1 LTGDEFIV
9 SDLITLLPDF
19 DPDDDPASKLSRDKL
34 ALEDV
39 RFSLEQAGYYAYGTI
54 DDQNRWSIA
63 VDDEAGRVDV
73 LVGDDGFEVVLWAS
87 SPGLYADEENEWR
100 RNSRARLA
108 RITLPNIARGYLE
121 EHQDIAWDEVEQ
133 GVALTERYQLPFTRS
148 GDIGR
153 FAREH
158 LPNLETVLASIE
170 RKLG

>member
-1 LTGDEFIV
+1 VT
-9 SDLITLLPDF
+9 DLFSLLPDF
-19 DPDDDPASKLSRDKL
+19 DPEDDPSSKIARDRR

-39 RFSLEQAGYYAYGTI
+39 RSSLEQSGYYAYGTI
-54 DDQNRWSIA
+54 DEQNRWSIA

-108 RITLPNIARGYLE
+108 RITLPNIARGFLDQ
-121 EHQDIAWDEVEQ
+121 HQSIAWDDVEQ

-153 FAREH
+153 FVGEH

-170 RKLG
+170 RQLG

>member
-1 LTGDEFIV
+1 M
-9 SDLITLLPDF
+9 SDLYSFLPDF
-19 DPDDDPASKLSRDKL
+19 DPEDDPATKIATDKR
-34 ALEDV
+34 ALEAV
-39 RFSLEQAGYYAYGTI
+39 RLSLEEAGYYAYGTI

-108 RITLPNIARGYLE
+108 QITLPNIARGFLE
-121 EHQDIAWDEVEQ
+121 KHQSIAWDEVEQ
-133 GVALTERYQLPFTRS
+133 GVALTERYELPFTRS

-153 FAREH
+153 FVREH
-158 LPNLETVLASIE
+158 LPKLETVLASIE
-170 RKLG
+170 RQLG